1 MDEDKLYNLMI
12 SKELTVEILIRDIV
26 QSEGLD
32 PWNIDVG
39 ALARKYLDAIHSMQ
53 QRDIKIS
60 GQFLLAASIL
70 LKMKS
75 DYLLPV
81 EEEEVMKNVSEEFLE
96 DIAKYE
102 LESHVP
108 QPKQRKVTLDELL
121 SSLKQAIVVSDRREV
136 RTKERDDVKMPIK
149 IRKVDIGK
157 KIVSLYERIV
167 EFFSKLKIF
176 EIKFSQLVPSK
187 HRWDII
193 WTFIPLIH
201 LANKD
206 KIRLRQEEEFGE
218 IYVTRGE
225 GDAAVSEAKSR
236 D

>member
-1 MDEDKLYNLMI
+1 MDDERLYSLMVSSKLTWEGL
-12 SKELTVEILIRDIV
+12 LRDIV
-26 QSEGLD
+26 QNEKMD

-39 ALARKYLDAIHSMQ
+39 ALARKYLDAIHSLQ

-75 DYLLPV
+75 DYLFPV
-81 EEEEVMKNVSEEFLE
+81 TEDKLAEEISEEFLE
-96 DIAKYE
+96 DITKYE
-102 LESHVP
+102 LEPHVP

-121 SSLKQAIVVSDRREV
+121 SSLKQAIVVSDRRQV
-136 RTKERDDVKMPIK
+136 RTRARDDVKMPIK

-157 KIVSLYERIV
+157 KIVTLYEKIL
-167 EFFSKLKIF
+167 EFFKKLNIF
-176 EIKFSQLVPSK
+176 EIKFSQLTPSK

-206 KIRLRQEEEFGE
+206 KIRLKQEENFGE

-225 GDAAVSEAKSR
+225 GDAAVSETEGRS
-236 D
+236 